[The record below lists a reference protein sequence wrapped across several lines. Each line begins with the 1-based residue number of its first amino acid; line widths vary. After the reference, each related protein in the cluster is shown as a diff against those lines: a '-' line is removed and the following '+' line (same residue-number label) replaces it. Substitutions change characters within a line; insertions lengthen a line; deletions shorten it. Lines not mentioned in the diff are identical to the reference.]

1 MERCRKDRMRK
12 EMGADRACPHET
24 DRDTLHRWKR
34 SNSQFLLF
42 ALILAQ
48 HTENH
53 GNSIFTHSV
62 CVCVSLSLANEW
74 TRAPNTEQ
82 VYYYGFVTT
91 ATIVIDGNVLSGWIS
106 FLFSTFFF
114 ILHIIFIHSLVIITS
129 KKPSTCSDSWFFG
142 IIIVAPFVSSLFENR
157 KIKCKPFMY
166 ITHRFDGKIKPDD
179 EQWQRMKRETVHVK
193 ESEKMREKKR

>member
-114 ILHIIFIHSLVIITS
+114 FYILYSFILSSLLPRKSRALALILDSSASLLSPRSLV
-129 KKPSTCSDSWFFG
+129 
-142 IIIVAPFVSSLFENR
+142 
-157 KIKCKPFMY
+157 
-166 ITHRFDGKIKPDD
+166 RFLK
-179 EQWQRMKRETVHVK
+179 T
-193 ESEKMREKKR
+193 EK